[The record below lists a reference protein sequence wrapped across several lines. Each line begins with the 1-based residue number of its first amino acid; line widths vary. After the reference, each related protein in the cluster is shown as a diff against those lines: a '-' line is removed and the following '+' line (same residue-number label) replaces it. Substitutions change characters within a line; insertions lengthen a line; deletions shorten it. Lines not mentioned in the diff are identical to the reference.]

1 MKLSVTIAGAALAA
15 ALLVSGTARA
25 ATVIAT
31 VSESYDY
38 YGSDAAFVHVT
49 NTSGHAFSTLT
60 ITGGYAGSSFSG
72 SLAAGATA
80 DFYMGDNESDYAGSQ
95 GTALVTAII
104 GSRTYSGSFTDVLGD
119 PDYQVGPTPIGTLS
133 GAVPEPASWAMMLTG
148 FGLLGTALRRSR
160 RNAVTV

>member
-1 MKLSVTIAGAALAA
+1 MKLSATIAGAALAA

-25 ATVIAT
+25 ATIIAT
-31 VSESYDY
+31 VSETYD

-60 ITGGYAGSSFSG
+60 ITGGDAGSSFSG

-80 DFYMGDNESDYAGSQ
+80 DFYLGDNESNYAGSQ

-160 RNAVTV
+160 RNAVTA